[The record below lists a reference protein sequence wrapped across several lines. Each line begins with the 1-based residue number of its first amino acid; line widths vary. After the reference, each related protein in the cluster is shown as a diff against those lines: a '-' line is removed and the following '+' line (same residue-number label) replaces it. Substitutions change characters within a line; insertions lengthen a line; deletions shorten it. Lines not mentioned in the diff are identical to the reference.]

1 MSSNALHEYRHEY
14 SRAIQKREHHRPHL
28 PPLPDLRFELT
39 FLRSIRPYVHFYQ
52 SSSMAKSTGQEVI
65 DVEWRHVFWIT
76 FRDLILSPFLQGAVW
91 TIVAFYLTPLSARVG
106 HGLVERLPRSRK
118 EGLGVGWL
126 RGWVKGLGLSS
137 SESHTV

>member
-1 MSSNALHEYRHEY
+1 MKSIWIIFGLNDIYR
-14 SRAIQKREHHRPHL
+14 
-28 PPLPDLRFELT
+28 
-39 FLRSIRPYVHFYQ
+39 
-52 SSSMAKSTGQEVI
+52 
-65 DVEWRHVFWIT
+65 
-76 FRDLILSPFLQGAVW
+76 
-91 TIVAFYLTPLSARVG
+91 TIVAFYLTPFSARVG